1 MVEKMS
7 FKLED
12 DSVLVKCKDVWNE
25 IKKALDIKFHCKPV
39 YDEEYI
45 KAKVKTFNGVVNTIF
60 GNDKIP
66 KEHVH

>member
-1 MVEKMS
+1 MS

-25 IKKALDIKFHCKPV
+25 IKKAFDIKFHSKPV
-39 YDEEYI
+39 YHEEYI

-66 KEHVH
+66 KERVH